1 MNENLKMD
9 LSDFLEMMQDDYEI
23 VKDYSIT
30 YSRIIHNYIIDF
42 QEIYEKYFQEW
53 KISLFKTCLI
63 YTSKKLLTKEKK
75 FDIINIENKERLLLY
90 ENYLYGRWR

>member
-42 QEIYEKYFQEW
+42 QEIYEKYFQE
-53 KISLFKTCLI
+53 
-63 YTSKKLLTKEKK
+63 
-75 FDIINIENKERLLLY
+75 
-90 ENYLYGRWR
+90 